1 MKRIAIYSRK
11 SKETDKGESIKNQIQ
26 MCKDYFNK
34 KYEECS
40 FETFEDEG
48 FSGGNTNR
56 PEFQKMLLL
65 AQHNKF
71 DIVAVYK
78 IDRIARNIIDF
89 MNTFDILQK
98 NEVSL
103 VSITEGFDPSTP
115 AGMMMMT
122 MMAGFAEMERMNIAQ
137 RIKDNMVE
145 LAKLGRWTGGT
156 PPTGYRSIEINNA
169 EKINVYLELIPEW
182 IDKLQFIF
190 NNIADGYTT
199 FYVSKLLNM
208 PPNTIH
214 GIIQNPV
221 YCKSDELSRIYL
233 EKLGYKIYGA
243 INGNGYLPYNRRPR
257 KKNGKKEYNSNEM
270 FVSVSIHEGV
280 VDSETWIKAND
291 QIYSRGKDSRPRI
304 SEKTFLAHLVKCK
317 CGSGM
322 HVDVSSHVKKDGTR
336 LTYFCCSRRKH
347 DKKSC
352 DTNRINI
359 PRLESDVLELLNSF
373 SSNTSILQKYINKL
387 SSSGTVDLD
396 NEINKLKKSILKDKK
411 TLNSLT
417 EKLILLNDS
426 ASKIIAE
433 RMNDLSIKIDR
444 NNEKL
449 YLLESRKLNSIS
461 SNYNISDF
469 QAKLKELLN
478 NWNSFSMQDK
488 QITIN
493 KIIKE
498 IKWVDGKDFK
508 VILNI

>member
-26 MCKDYFNK
+26 MCKDYFIK
-34 KYEECS
+34 QYDKCI

-56 PEFQKMLLL
+56 PEFQKMILLS
-65 AQHNKF
+65 QRNKF

-137 RIKDNMVE
+137 RVKDNMAE

-156 PPTGYRSIEINNA
+156 TPTGYKSIELNNG
-169 EKINVYLELIPEW
+169 EKINVFLELIPEW
-182 IDKLQFIF
+182 IDKLKFIF
-190 NNIADGYTT
+190 DSAAEGYTT
-199 FYVSKLLNM
+199 FYISKLLNM
-208 PPNTIH
+208 SPKTIYS
-214 GIIQNPV
+214 IIQNPV
-221 YCKSDELSRIYL
+221 YCKSDELSKMYL
-233 EKLGYKIYGA
+233 EKLGYKVYGD

-257 KKNGKKEYNSNEM
+257 KKNGKKEYNSKEM
-270 FVSVSIHEGV
+270 FVTVSFHEGI
-280 VDSETWIKAND
+280 VDSETWIKANN
-291 QIYSRGKDSRPRI
+291 QMYSRGTDARPRL

-352 DTNRINI
+352 DSSRINI
-359 PRLESDVLELLNSF
+359 PKLESDVLELLNDF
-373 SSNTSILQKYINKL
+373 SNNTSMLEKYINKL
-387 SSSGTVDLD
+387 YSSSTVDLD
-396 NEINKLKKSILKDKK
+396 IEINKLKKSIAKDKK
-411 TLNSLT
+411 TLNNLT
-417 EKLILLNDS
+417 EKLVLLNDS
-426 ASKIIAE
+426 ASKIIADK
-433 RMNDLSIKIDR
+433 MNDLSIKLDR
-444 NNEKL
+444 DNEKL
-449 YLLESRKLNSIS
+449 YILKSKKLNSIS
-461 SNYNISDF
+461 NNYNISDF
-469 QAKLKELLN
+469 QNKIKKLLN
-478 NWNSFSMQDK
+478 NWESFSMQDK